1 MRIVDAL
8 QSVQH
13 LCHTFKN
20 SSGERGLR
28 LLLTSPK
35 FSAIAS
41 AFRSEE
47 PFLREVQRTY
57 YLHNFV
63 HCTGGIIFFEIFA
76 DF

>member
-1 MRIVDAL
+1 MYFSTKLKKNHLFQYKTVRIVDAL

-35 FSAIAS
+35 FSAIAWS
-41 AFRSEE
+41 GS
-47 PFLREVQRTY
+47 
-57 YLHNFV
+57 NFFILLNSLFSNV
-63 HCTGGIIFFEIFA
+63 
-76 DF
+76 DM